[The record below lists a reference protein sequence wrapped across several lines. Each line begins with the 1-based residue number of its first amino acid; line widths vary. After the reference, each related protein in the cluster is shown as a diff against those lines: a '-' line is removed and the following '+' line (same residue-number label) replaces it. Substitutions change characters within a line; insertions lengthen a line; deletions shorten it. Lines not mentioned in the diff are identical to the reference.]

1 RWGGEGRA
9 RRPSGSRRWA
19 GARPRRGGR
28 HRELQTAKAEEL
40 FGRRDAE
47 LPDWT
52 RLDVADGVGVGL
64 PLGSQLGEF
73 GGLAVG
79 EVLQLAGIVP
89 QVEQVPVVL
98 AVRGS
103 PEDQLPVALD
113 DRASLEHLEADRV
126 EGPADR
132 GARR

>member
-1 RWGGEGRA
+1 RRGSPQGAGRAARA
-9 RRPSGSRRWA
+9 RRPSRSRRWA
-19 GARPRRGGR
+19 GPRGGGR
-28 HRELQTAKAEEL
+28 HRELQTAKAEDL

-47 LPDWT
+47 LPDWP

-98 AVRGS
+98 AVKGS
-103 PEDQLPVALD
+103 PEDQLP
-113 DRASLEHLEADRV
+113 
-126 EGPADR
+126 
-132 GARR
+132 